1 MKTHSIRAIRLVAW
15 RCVRAWLGLYAG
27 TGEDLKSRWVLQ
39 RGEGNEVDEISP
51 MPQYPSDLKD
61 EYTSALGQDEG
72 EKDLLPPGSWD
83 QEVVGGQE
91 GARLVEGGLE
101 VMVRQRGVDPWI
113 LPLVEDV
120 RSNEIQNRKE
130 DLQYLDSEDL
140 SLGIQP
146 SELGKLVVV
155 IEGVVAFREG
165 LIPSI
170 SSSPQS
176 SAVASVSSTESLM
189 SSTTTTQE
197 PEPFIST
204 SSHSTLLRTLASHLP
219 TRKPVLL
226 TGSPSSGKQS
236 SITHL
241 WNLVH
246 SSPNSSSSSPSSSS
260 QKKTEAAKKRG
271 LVIINLADRSL
282 DSKSLLGSLSS
293 APSSSSTST
302 STSGAGEFTFI
313 EGPLTRALRQG
324 RWTLLL
330 NIDQAAP
337 ELLSVI
343 KIVAERMHSSSL
355 SRGGLG
361 SEEQDGGVGVRLGDG
376 KWIKAREGFML
387 FATRSVPI
395 SSISLSEE
403 GVVTAPQASFFASHF
418 FEEVVLEPLSN
429 DEVGEIVKGRYEA
442 LERIVGLR
450 ECLVG
455 AWEKVRDGNTRQ
467 SGTKE
472 VGGSKRDVGVR
483 DLLR

>member
-1 MKTHSIRAIRLVAW
+1 MKTHPIRAIRLVAW

-27 TGEDLKSRWVLQ
+27 TGEDLKTRWVLQ
-39 RGEGNEVDEISP
+39 RGEGTKNEVDEISP

-61 EYTSALGQDEG
+61 EYTSALGPDEG
-72 EKDLLPPGSWD
+72 EEDLLPPGSWS
-83 QEVVGGQE
+83 EELVGE

-101 VMVRQRGVDPWI
+101 VLVRQRGVDPWI

-120 RSNEIQNRKE
+120 RSNEIKNREE
-130 DLQYLDSEDL
+130 DLRYLDSEDHPARVQPQEL
-140 SLGIQP
+140 S
-146 SELGKLVVV
+146 KLVVV
-155 IEGVVAFREG
+155 VEGVVAFREG

-170 SSSPQS
+170 NSTSSSSQQS
-176 SAVASVSSTESLM
+176 VASVSATEATM

-197 PEPFIST
+197 PEHFIAT
-204 SSHSTLLRTLASHLP
+204 SSHSTLLRTLTSHLS
-219 TRKPVLL
+219 TRTPVLL

-246 SSPNSSSSSPSSSS
+246 SSPFSPS
-260 QKKTEAAKKRG
+260 QKTEAAKKRG

-293 APSSSSTST
+293 APSSSSTTSS
-302 STSGAGEFTFI
+302 STSGAGEFTFV

-343 KIVAERMHSSSL
+343 KVVAERMHASSADL
-355 SRGGLG
+355 GRGGIG
-361 SEEQDGGVGVRLGDG
+361 SDEQDGGVGVRLGDG
-376 KWIKAREGFML
+376 KWVKAREGFML

-395 SSISLSEE
+395 SSISTSEE
-403 GVVTAPQASFFASHF
+403 GIISAPQASFFASHF
-418 FEEVVLEPLSN
+418 FDEVVLEPLTN
-429 DEVGEIVKGRYEA
+429 EEVGAIVRGRYA
-442 LERIVGLR
+442 SLERIRGLR
-450 ECLVG
+450 EILVG
-455 AWEKVRDGNTRQ
+455 AWEKVRESSARQ